1 MYDPKGIDKRS
12 RVYAIQH
19 MFSEGL
25 IYAPNKQW
33 AEKVIVQ
40 CGMFPKAKHD
50 DLVDTVSM
58 ALSHLRSSGILQRG
72 EEVTDQLRQSMMH
85 EGKAPEPLYPVWSH
99 AKN

>member
-1 MYDPKGIDKRS
+1 MYDPKGVDKRS

-25 IYAPNKQW
+25 VYAPNKVW
-33 AEKVIVQ
+33 SEKVIVQ

-50 DLVDTVSM
+50 DMVDTVSM

-72 EEVTDQLRQSMMH
+72 EEIGQQIRESMQH
-85 EGKAPEPLYPVWSH
+85 QGKPADPLYPV
-99 AKN
+99 